1 MMVSPTTSQDSDRG
15 SGNSLSPVILLTAGI
30 ATVIACVVTATSI
43 WLQLKNYRK
52 PVLQRS
58 VASLGCNL
66 DCVVDSRARLRM
78 VIRIMIMV
86 PLYAVSSLIAL
97 FSLEAAFVIDAIRDI
112 YEVGPR
118 HSHRQGVKRTHHL
131 LPRRPSLFIVSS
143 ICLWR
148 IWAVNGLCL
157 LHSTGGRRN
166 LISSRSTSSRG
177 SSTAQTR
184 SPSCGFA
191 EEFSVRC
198 VQLGCG
204 TFWADPTA
212 AYQNTS
218 TSNPS
223 WLR

>member
-1 MMVSPTTSQDSDRG
+1 
-15 SGNSLSPVILLTAGI
+15 
-30 ATVIACVVTATSI
+30 
-43 WLQLKNYRK
+43 
-52 PVLQRS
+52 
-58 VASLGCNL
+58 
-66 DCVVDSRARLRM
+66 M

-118 HSHRQGVKRTHHL
+118 HSHPQGVKRTDHFR
-131 LPRRPSLFIVSS
+131 PRRPSLFTVSS
-143 ICLWR
+143 ICLWHT
-148 IWAVNGLCL
+148 WAVNGLCSS
-157 LHSTGGRRN
+157 HSTDGRRN

-177 SSTAQTR
+177 SSMVQTR
-184 SPSCGFA
+184 SPSYGFG

-204 TFWADPTA
+204 IPCADPTA